1 MIQGYIRY
9 DTDRVALFAEGMK
22 EHDVLKCR
30 ASFYLN
36 EVDEA
41 ALTLPGTNRPARSLL
56 QKNAIV
62 ELRDDD
68 EIVFIGETATMIQ
81 DEYGDMQLD
90 LDGAL
95 GWLRCVV
102 KPPFSIKAGDQ
113 NSPVANFLAA
123 IISQYNAGV
132 GAERM
137 ITLGAVT
144 ISGNV
149 EMDHHDEYTT
159 MLQLLGEVREQLGGY
174 VYMDYASGTPTLN
187 YVARPTAQAAQELEL
202 GVNVLTVENQLDFT
216 DYASRVYAT
225 GTYYVTTGDK
235 REQTPLDAGYVVD
248 TAAEE
253 LYGRVDVAYKS
264 STDMGGDQDN
274 NIPDKTQQE
283 AREIILAE
291 AQAILDERKVPLQ
304 SLQLT
309 ATDLKQIGVN
319 YRLFR
324 IGTVARAYLRALRI
338 DTTLAVRKIE
348 RDYIDRDDS
357 VVHFGREAATI
368 SGASFGG
375 GSVTYSGGGSGGEVG
390 PQGPPGPPGADGQDG
405 QDGVSPAVSVSVIE
419 GGHRVTITTA
429 TGDRTFDV
437 LDGATGAAGQNGADG
452 VSPTVAVTSITG
464 GHRVTITDKSHPS
477 GISFDVMDGSSA
489 TDLKRTATIVKTNG
503 VWRLETSGTTMTWTD
518 LWDDQAENITLI
530 AVDGTNVQHMH
541 KASYEFTSSGTITS
555 VDLYFS
561 NQRYNGRTAEG
572 KAFKITVPETGTGTI
587 TEITGADIPTSGGG
601 GGSGSYIKFNLNEST
616 LAVTDSGGT
625 AATGRMIL
633 NACWSNSVELYGTER
648 TSSSLKYNCYH
659 LLDDDLADG
668 EFVRFFRPTSDGVV
682 VIKIGAAETTAT
694 KTVIPY
700 SSASGHFVRI
710 DYNSNT
716 TAVTHNGTAITGTQ
730 IKALLDQQDAGAIMV
745 DTNGNPNGV
754 YRLKNIYANGDV
766 EFEGELGDV
775 VMNVVVPAASSTGNA
790 TVTRKAQVYY
800 YLDGTTV
807 KSAVTNY
814 AVTGQQ
820 IQNATIDNGLAPII
834 YKYESSNYITYEYHY
849 FAMHSG
855 GMIFRTLDGKR
866 QIFLGWDSST
876 ATITQ
881 AAGWAANILFYL
893 DGTTVKYSGTNTAV
907 TGADVNAITIAVGIM
922 PVIRQTI
929 NGIDYYFYFRIA
941 HSGGLEFRLLD
952 GTKDLSLRYDSSTAT
967 VTINYYAVTLNADGT
982 VNTFDSALTYSAA
995 AASVINGNPKKLIVT
1010 WGNSIFTADANEK
1023 LSGANGDVKF
1033 ITDVEHDGIQRHMI
1047 FTLTSANAL
1056 QTTLI
1061 ETYARVPSVVWEV
1074 ADVTQGLI
1082 ALNTNI
1088 SSSLAWQLT
1097 GLNLAPFKRIKVY
1110 VKAGRKTGIG
1120 AADSSITPAS
1130 IIEMS
1135 LDDRA
1140 KETVSQNVF
1149 IGSSVVQNPNDPNRL
1164 GVITCAVSGDKTK
1177 FAVVRA
1183 TTLYGTAATSNT
1195 DAYPYVF
1202 KIEGYYD

>member
-68 EIVFIGETATMIQ
+68 EIVFIGETAAMIQ

-102 KPPFSIKAGDQ
+102 KPPFTIKPTDQ

-174 VYMDYASGTPTLN
+174 VYMDYATGTPTLN

-202 GVNVLTVENQLDFT
+202 GVNVLTVENQLDFS

-248 TAAEE
+248 TAAEA

-264 STDMGGDQDN
+264 STDMGGDKDN

-324 IGTVARAYLRALRI
+324 IGTVARAYLRALRL

-405 QDGVSPAVSVSVIE
+405 QDGVSPAVSVSVIA

-437 LDGATGAAGQNGADG
+437 LDGATGAAGQNGANG
-452 VSPTVAVTSITG
+452 VSPTVTVTAITG
-464 GHRVTITDKSHPS
+464 GHRVAITDATSTKT
-477 GISFDVMDGSSA
+477 FDVMDGSGSGSENVVTMSKVNGA
-489 TDLKRTATIVKTNG
+489 WQLDSGMWRVLWNHFSDEIRLITTEGNDVRHLYKVGLSYTN
-503 VWRLETSGTTMTWTD
+503 
-518 LWDDQAENITLI
+518 
-530 AVDGTNVQHMH
+530 
-541 KASYEFTSSGTITS
+541 SSSITS
-555 VDLYFS
+555 VDIYFS
-561 NQRYNGRTAEG
+561 DQRYNGRTAEG
-572 KAFKITVPETGTGTI
+572 RAFKFTVPETGNGTI
-587 TEITGADIPTSGGG
+587 TEITAADIPTSGGG
-601 GGSGSYIKFNLNEST
+601 GGSGSYIKFNINEST
-616 LAVTDSGGT
+616 LAVTDSSGT

-633 NACWSNSVELYGTER
+633 NVCWSNSVVLYGTER

-668 EFVRFFRPTSDGVV
+668 ESVRFFRPTSDGIV

-694 KTVIPY
+694 KTVIPFD
-700 SSASGHFVRI
+700 SGSGNFVKI
-710 DYNSNT
+710 TYNSNT
-716 TAVTHNGTAITGTQ
+716 AAVTHNGTAITGAQ

-745 DTNGNPNGV
+745 DTNGDPDGV

-775 VMNVVVPAASSTGNA
+775 VMNVVVQAASSTGNA
-790 TVTRKAQVYY
+790 TITRKAQVYY

-807 KSAVTNY
+807 KSEQTNY

-820 IQNATIDNGLAPII
+820 IQTATIDNGLAPII

-866 QIFLGWDSST
+866 QIVLGWSSST

-893 DGTTVKYSGTNTAV
+893 DGTTVKYSDTNTAV
-907 TGADVNAITIAVGIM
+907 TGGDVHAISLAVGIM
-922 PVIRQTI
+922 PVIRQTS
-929 NGIDYYFYFRIA
+929 NDIDRFFHLDRA

-952 GTKDLSLRYDSSTAT
+952 GTKKLVLNFNSSTAT
-967 VTINYYAVTLNADGT
+967 
-982 VNTFDSALTYSAA
+982 
-995 AASVINGNPKKLIVT
+995 
-1010 WGNSIFTADANEK
+1010 
-1023 LSGANGDVKF
+1023 
-1033 ITDVEHDGIQRHMI
+1033 IT
-1047 FTLTSANAL
+1047 
-1056 QTTLI
+1056 
-1061 ETYARVPSVVWEV
+1061 
-1074 ADVTQGLI
+1074 
-1082 ALNTNI
+1082 
-1088 SSSLAWQLT
+1088 
-1097 GLNLAPFKRIKVY
+1097 NL
-1110 VKAGRKTGIG
+1110 
-1120 AADSSITPAS
+1120 
-1130 IIEMS
+1130 
-1135 LDDRA
+1135 
-1140 KETVSQNVF
+1140 
-1149 IGSSVVQNPNDPNRL
+1149 
-1164 GVITCAVSGDKTK
+1164 
-1177 FAVVRA
+1177 
-1183 TTLYGTAATSNT
+1183 
-1195 DAYPYVF
+1195 
-1202 KIEGYYD
+1202 